1 MGVRILEAVR
11 RAIATFW
18 ENHVHF
24 IELHYLYIGFMIFLS
39 SGLYYCQPGTSWN
52 YIDALFTATTGVTN
66 TGLNVI
72 DMSALSTFQILI
84 MLFNSFIAS
93 HVAVSYIVL
102 VVRKHYFSKRFEDIL
117 LFNKARRMREESRR
131 RHRQQR
137 KHQHQNT
144 SSVVIR
150 PLDTHIGK
158 RRSAAITLSASS
170 AIIDPQQ
177 HRRSSLNSIASS
189 PVRGVHDR
197 NTPRRHRSAST
208 WMTSHNEIREFFQD
222 LRQEQNKL
230 MDQREQQINI
240 NLNNDSS
247 NTVLDDTNNL
257 DQLEKQMTR
266 AVHPYDQKVNNSG
279 SSSTVHDNKEQ
290 QGIAFAGNI
299 EQQREMARRRLEQE
313 RRFEELME
321 KIRRDMPLTETLVDT
336 SEDEDEDNDSFFE
349 DIMRQPI
356 DKSQLTRQQ
365 RYRIGGAEYMALD
378 ILSRL
383 VPAYYLGFIIISSFC
398 FRAYI
403 ACSDYAQQVLSTSN
417 ANAPVDPWLF
427 SFFFGVSALNNLGLT
442 LLDASVSPFQN
453 APFPLLVAITLILV
467 GNTAY
472 AILLRFI
479 IWALYKIT
487 PRTKPM
493 RREGLRYLLDHPRRC
508 YTLLFPST
516 QTWWLLIIVVT
527 ITVVEVICF
536 LVLDFWLPVLQELPW
551 GSRVLDGIFQSVA
564 TRNGEF

>member
-1 MGVRILEAVR
+1 MTK
-11 RAIATFW
+11 AI
-18 ENHVHF
+18 
-24 IELHYLYIGFMIFLS
+24 
-39 SGLYYCQPGTSWN
+39 
-52 YIDALFTATTGVTN
+52 
-66 TGLNVI
+66 
-72 DMSALSTFQILI
+72 
-84 MLFNSFIAS
+84 
-93 HVAVSYIVL
+93 
-102 VVRKHYFSKRFEDIL
+102 
-117 LFNKARRMREESRR
+117 
-131 RHRQQR
+131 
-137 KHQHQNT
+137 
-144 SSVVIR
+144 
-150 PLDTHIGK
+150 
-158 RRSAAITLSASS
+158 
-170 AIIDPQQ
+170 
-177 HRRSSLNSIASS
+177 
-189 PVRGVHDR
+189 
-197 NTPRRHRSAST
+197 
-208 WMTSHNEIREFFQD
+208 
-222 LRQEQNKL
+222 
-230 MDQREQQINI
+230 
-240 NLNNDSS
+240 
-247 NTVLDDTNNL
+247 
-257 DQLEKQMTR
+257 
-266 AVHPYDQKVNNSG
+266 HPYDQKVNNSG
-279 SSSTVHDNKEQ
+279 SSSTVNDNKEQ

-321 KIRRDMPLTETLVDT
+321 KIRRDMPLTETLVDN
-336 SEDEDEDNDSFFE
+336 SEDEEEDDDSFFE

-403 ACSDYAQQVLSTSN
+403 ACSGYAQHVLSTSN
-417 ANAPVDPWLF
+417 NNVPVDPWLF
-427 SFFFGVSALNNLGLT
+427 SFFFGVSAFNNLGLT

-479 IWALYKIT
+479 IWVLYKTT

-516 QTWWLLIIVVT
+516 QTWWLLMIVVT

-536 LVLDFWLPVLQELPW
+536 LALDFWLPVLQELPW
-551 GSRVLDGIFQSVA
+551 ASRVLDGVFQSVA
-564 TRNGEF
+564 TRNGES

>member
-1 MGVRILEAVR
+1 MGVRILEASS

-39 SGLYYCQPGTSWN
+39 SGLYYCQPGTTWN

-72 DMSALSTFQILI
+72 DMSALSTYQILI
-84 MLFNSFIAS
+84 MLFTSFICS
-93 HVAVSYIVL
+93 HIAVSYIVL

-131 RHRQQR
+131 RQRQQR
-137 KHQHQNT
+137 KQQNT
-144 SSVVIR
+144 SSIVIR

-158 RRSAAITLSASS
+158 RRSALSTSS
-170 AIIDPQQ
+170 AIIDSQQQQQ
-177 HRRSSLNSIASS
+177 HRRSSFNSVASS

-197 NTPRRHRSAST
+197 NKPRRHRSAST
-208 WMTSHNEIREFFQD
+208 WMTNHHEIRAFFQD
-222 LRQEQNKL
+222 LRQEQSKL
-230 MDQREQQINI
+230 MDQREQHIEINI
-240 NLNNDSS
+240 NNDSS
-247 NTVLDDTNNL
+247 NTILDD
-257 DQLEKQMTR
+257 DHPLEKQMTK
-266 AVHPYDQKVNNSG
+266 AIHPYDQKVNNSG
-279 SSSTVHDNKEQ
+279 SSSTVNDNKEQ

-299 EQQREMARRRLEQE
+299 EQQRELARRRLEQE

-321 KIRRDMPLTETLVDT
+321 KIRCDMPLTETLVDK
-336 SEDEDEDNDSFFE
+336 SEDEEEDDDSFFE

-403 ACSDYAQQVLSTSN
+403 ACSGYAQHVLSTSN
-417 ANAPVDPWLF
+417 NNVPVDPWLF

-479 IWALYKIT
+479 IWVLYKTT

-516 QTWWLLIIVVT
+516 QTWWLLMIVVT

-536 LVLDFWLPVLQELPW
+536 LALDFWLPVLQELPW
-551 GSRVLDGIFQSVA
+551 ASRVLDGVFQSVA
-564 TRNGEF
+564 TRNGES